1 MSSSPKHKRIERMV
15 AGALAIEEQSA
26 LDAGALGFMARAL
39 VQATMPHRSI
49 PQDRFIRTNG
59 NYELEM
65 VAMRN
70 DIGLP
75 YGSMPRLILAW
86 MGTEAVKTQER
97 ELVLGDNMTEFM
109 RQLGLV
115 PYGGR
120 WGTITRLKD
129 QTRRLLNCGITCSYT
144 REHSNGTNEAST
156 KMMVA
161 EDSDFWWPIA
171 NNIDEQRSLF
181 KSTIKLSERFFN
193 EIISHPVPVDMRTL
207 NELKRSPMAL
217 DIYAWLT
224 WRMSYLNKAT
234 TIPWEGLQAQFGA
247 GYPMTNRGKQ
257 DFKAKFKKHLK
268 DVLVY
273 YTDAKVDADTGGLTL
288 KPSLTHITTSPIPP
302 ISTP

>member
-1 MSSSPKHKRIERMV
+1 MSSAKHKRIERMV

-26 LDAGALGFMARAL
+26 LDAGSLGFMARAL

-49 PQDRFIRTNG
+49 PEDRFIRTNG

-97 ELVLGDNMTEFM
+97 ELVLGDNMTDFM

-144 REHSNGTNEAST
+144 SEHLNGTNEASA
-156 KMMVA
+156 KMLVA
-161 EDSDFWWPIA
+161 EESDFWWPVA
-171 NNIDEQRSLF
+171 NNVDEQRSLF

-207 NELKRSPMAL
+207 NQLKRSPMAL

-247 GYPMTNRGKQ
+247 GYPMTTRGRLA
-257 DFKAKFKKHLK
+257 FKEKFNKHLK
-268 DVLVY
+268 SVLVY
-273 YTDAKVDADTGGLTL
+273 YSAAKVEANKNGLL
-288 KPSLTHITTSPIPP
+288 IKPSQTHIRTDKSPHQP
-302 ISTP
+302 IS

>member
-1 MSSSPKHKRIERMV
+1 MSSSKHKRIERMV

-49 PQDRFIRTNG
+49 PEDRFIRTNG

-70 DIGLP
+70 DIVLP

-86 MGTEAVKTQER
+86 IGTEAVKTQER
-97 ELVLGDNMTEFM
+97 ELVLGNSMTDFM

-144 REHSNGTNEAST
+144 REHLNGTNEASA

-161 EDSDFWWPIA
+161 EDSDFWWPVA

-207 NELKRSPMAL
+207 NQLKRSPMAL

-224 WRMSYLNKAT
+224 WRMSYLNKTT
-234 TIPWEGLQAQFGA
+234 TIPWESLQAQFGA
-247 GYPMTNRGKQ
+247 GYPMTTRGRQ
-257 DFKAKFKKHLK
+257 AFKEKFNKHLK
-268 DVLVY
+268 SVLVY
-273 YTDAKVDADTGGLTL
+273 YSAAKVEPDKKGLL
-288 KPSLTHITTSPIPP
+288 IKPSQTHISFNKPDP
-302 ISTP
+302 STD

>member
-1 MSSSPKHKRIERMV
+1 MV

-49 PQDRFIRTNG
+49 PEDRFIRTNG

-97 ELVLGDNMTEFM
+97 ELVLGNSMTDFM

-144 REHSNGTNEAST
+144 REHLNGTNEASA

-161 EDSDFWWPIA
+161 EDSDFWWPVA

-207 NELKRSPMAL
+207 NQLKRSPMAL

-224 WRMSYLNKAT
+224 WRMSYLNKTT
-234 TIPWEGLQAQFGA
+234 TIPWESLQAQFGA
-247 GYPMTNRGKQ
+247 GYPMTTRGKLN
-257 DFKAKFKKHLK
+257 FKGKFIKHLK

-273 YTDAKVDADTGGLTL
+273 YNSANIEPSTEGLTI
-288 KPSLTHITTSPIPP
+288 KPSLTHIANKTPP
-302 ISTP
+302 KPPE

>member
-1 MSSSPKHKRIERMV
+1 MV

-49 PQDRFIRTNG
+49 PEDRFIRTNG

-97 ELVLGDNMTEFM
+97 ELVLGDNMTDFM

-161 EDSDFWWPIA
+161 EDSDFWWPVA

-181 KSTIKLSERFFN
+181 KSTIRLSERFFN

-234 TIPWEGLQAQFGA
+234 TIPWESLQAQFGA
-247 GYPMTNRGKQ
+247 GYPTTTRGRLA
-257 DFKAKFKKHLK
+257 FKEKFIKHLK
-268 DVLVY
+268 SVLVY
-273 YTDAKVDADTGGLTL
+273 YSAAKVESDKKGLL
-288 KPSLTHITTSPIPP
+288 IKPSQTHIALDKTDS
-302 ISTP
+302 STD

>member
-1 MSSSPKHKRIERMV
+1 MSSSKHKRIERMV

-49 PQDRFIRTNG
+49 PEDRFIRTNG

-97 ELVLGDNMTEFM
+97 ELVLGDNMTDFM

-161 EDSDFWWPIA
+161 EDSDFWWPVA

-181 KSTIKLSERFFN
+181 KSTIRLSERFFN

-234 TIPWEGLQAQFGA
+234 TIPS
-247 GYPMTNRGKQ
+247 
-257 DFKAKFKKHLK
+257 
-268 DVLVY
+268 VS
-273 YTDAKVDADTGGLTL
+273 YTHLTL
-288 KPSLTHITTSPIPP
+288 PTICSV
-302 ISTP
+302 